1 MKLYIDS
8 GKMYQTFEGFGASG
22 AWWAQEV
29 GSWENTDEKSGI
41 PVRDEI
47 SRLLF
52 DKTYGIGLKTYRYN
66 IGGGSKHSKKGYF
79 SEPLRMTEC
88 FETAPGEYD
97 WSRDAAAVYMMKSA
111 VKNGADE
118 VIFFV
123 NSPIER
129 LTQNGKTHLDK
140 FPPFKENLKSKNYAA
155 FAKYCLDVTEHF
167 LNDGVPIKYVSPVNE
182 PFWVWNGGQEGCHY
196 RPKSCRKL
204 FRVFVSE
211 MDKRPDLKNV
221 MLSGCEN
228 GDIRWFNKSYTRSV
242 LSDPYIRTRLR
253 GIDVHSYCLK
263 MPIPFFNNRLAFLK
277 RFAKYMKKKYP
288 GVPVV
293 MSEWTHMQGGRDST
307 MNSALVAASVI
318 YEDLSIINAV
328 SWQHWIAVS
337 EVNYCDGLIYIN
349 LDSKTY
355 EITKRYYVTGNFS
368 KYIPEGAKRVEAHT
382 VGGSL
387 KTLAFIKDNECVS
400 IVINESENRET
411 LEIPKEYVGEKYI
424 VTDESESLIE
434 HTLNGAV
441 VEIPPKSVTTLILK
455 KRS

>member
-1 MKLYIDS
+1 
-8 GKMYQTFEGFGASG
+8 
-22 AWWAQEV
+22 
-29 GSWENTDEKSGI
+29 
-41 PVRDEI
+41 
-47 SRLLF
+47 
-52 DKTYGIGLKTYRYN
+52 
-66 IGGGSKHSKKGYF
+66 
-79 SEPLRMTEC
+79 
-88 FETAPGEYD
+88 
-97 WSRDAAAVYMMKSA
+97 
-111 VKNGADE
+111 
-118 VIFFV
+118 
-123 NSPIER
+123 
-129 LTQNGKTHLDK
+129 
-140 FPPFKENLKSKNYAA
+140 
-155 FAKYCLDVTEHF
+155 
-167 LNDGVPIKYVSPVNE
+167 
-182 PFWVWNGGQEGCHY
+182 
-196 RPKSCRKL
+196 
-204 FRVFVSE
+204 
-211 MDKRPDLKNV
+211 
-221 MLSGCEN
+221 
-228 GDIRWFNKSYTRSV
+228 
-242 LSDPYIRTRLR
+242 
-253 GIDVHSYCLK
+253 
-263 MPIPFFNNRLAFLK
+263 
-277 RFAKYMKKKYP
+277 MKKKYP

-387 KTLAFIKDNECVS
+387 KNLAFIKDNECVS

-441 VEIPPKSVTTLILK
+441 VEISPKSVTTLILK
-455 KRS
+455 KLS